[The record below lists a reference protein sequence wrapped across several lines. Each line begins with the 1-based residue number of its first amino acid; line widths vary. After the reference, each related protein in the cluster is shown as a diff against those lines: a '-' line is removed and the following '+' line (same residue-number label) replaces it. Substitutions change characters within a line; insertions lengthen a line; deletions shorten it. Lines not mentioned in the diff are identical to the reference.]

1 MQTIT
6 KTFNIYEFDELSK
19 EIQQALIEKEAE
31 RIRESEIESFLK
43 EEMEFYAQQL
53 LTENFGEKAIFRG
66 VHYVLNYCQGDGAM
80 IEFDLVYYGKSL
92 SIKHDN
98 YCHYYHEKSFEVIE
112 NDKELTE
119 LQYNTLKEKIIS
131 INKKLADYGYQFIE
145 EDRTAPAIEE
155 LKNCMFYENGDI
167 Y

>member
-1 MQTIT
+1 MKTIT

-19 EIQQALIEKEAE
+19 EIQEKVIEREEKN
-31 RIRESEIESFLK
+31 IRELEIEDFL
-43 EEMEFYAQQL
+43 EEELEFCARQL
-53 LTENFGEKAIFRG
+53 LTENFGDKAIYKDI
-66 VHYVLNYCQGDGAM
+66 HYSLSYRQGDGAM

-92 SIKHDN
+92 SIKHDV
-98 YCHYYHEKSFEVIE
+98 YCHYYHENSFEVIE

-145 EDRTAPAIEE
+145 EDRTAPAIEQ
-155 LKNCMFYENGDI
+155 LKDCMFYENGDI